1 MEVNM
6 SLESINSF
14 HNTWGAAATAS
25 KAAIFGRRE
34 EEEGGGFEDTLKNN
48 AGFGAK
54 NDDGAVTNS
63 IAGLGNGGPGGGGLD
78 DLLDQLQFSFLK
90 NNSSANG
97 LNQRL
102 SSDLF

>member
-1 MEVNM
+1 M

-34 EEEGGGFEDTLKNN
+34 EEDDGSFEDTLKNN

-54 NDDGAVTNS
+54 GDDGGVTNS
-63 IAGLGNGGPGGGGLD
+63 IAGLGSGGLD

-90 NNSSANG
+90 NNSNANG

-102 SSDLF
+102 STDMF